1 MQNVTIIMTEIK
13 LPKISCIIPYYD
25 MENGAFFLKRAIDS
39 VMTQT
44 YKNYEIVLTKD
55 GKMAE
60 NTNSAIKRATGD
72 LIKILY
78 MDDYLAHKDALKTIV
93 EGFTGHWLV
102 TACEHD
108 DGTRG
113 SPHYPRYSDSV
124 NTIGS
129 PSVLTI
135 KNGLDMYFDESM
147 SWTLDLDFYKR
158 LHAKYGEPTIL
169 NDINVVIGIHDGQ
182 HTNILSDVEKQKE
195 EIALIKKYDK
205 SALSYIR

>member
-1 MQNVTIIMTEIK
+1 MDSK
-13 LPKISCIIPYYD
+13 KISVIIPYYD

-55 GKMAE
+55 GKMAG

-78 MDDYLAHKDALKTIV
+78 QDDYLAHKDSLKTIAD
-93 EGFTGHWLV
+93 GFTGYWLV

-113 SPHYPRYSDSV
+113 RPHYPRYSDSV

-135 KNGLDMYFDESM
+135 KNGLGMYFDESM
-147 SWTLDLDFYKR
+147 SWTLDLDLYKR
-158 LHAKYGEPTIL
+158 LYAKYGEPTIL

-182 HTNILSDVEKQKE
+182 HTNILSDAEKQKE
-195 EIALIKKYDK
+195 EIALIQKYDTR
-205 SALSYIR
+205 S